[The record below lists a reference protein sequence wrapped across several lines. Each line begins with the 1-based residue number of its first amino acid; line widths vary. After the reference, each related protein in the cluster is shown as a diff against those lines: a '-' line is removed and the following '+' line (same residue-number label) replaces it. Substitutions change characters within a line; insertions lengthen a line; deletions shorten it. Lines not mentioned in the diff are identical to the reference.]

1 MGGTATAYPLT
12 WPDNF
17 PRAKARER
25 GQFRT
30 SLTGAL
36 SNVEKSLAGFARDSR
51 RKLEGL
57 VISSNVTLGDRK
69 PDDPGVAVWFGWD
82 GLSVAIAVDRY
93 ASVEANLQA
102 IHHIIEA
109 RRVELRHGTLALVR
123 ATFQGFVALPPPPGA
138 APRRTWREVL
148 GFPLGKKVSGLS
160 IENAYREKA
169 KRAHPDVGGSDT
181 AMAEL
186 NRARDEALKEI
197 GA

>member
-1 MGGTATAYPLT
+1 MSAASAYPLT
-12 WPDNF
+12 WPDNM

-30 SLTGAL
+30 SLNGAL

-57 VISSNVTLGDRK
+57 VISSSVTLGDRK
-69 PDDPGVAVWFGWD
+69 PEDPGVAVWFGWD

-138 APRRTWREVL
+138 ARKRPWRDVMGIVSNATPSREVL
-148 GFPLGKKVSGLS
+148 DE
-160 IENAYREKA
+160 IYRMQARK
-169 KRAHPDVGGSDT
+169 AHPDKGGSDA
-181 AMAEL
+181 AMADL